1 MSVYI
6 KLVNLGFGFGS
17 ARTAVESRLWSSQS
31 CRFSSSSALHSRAA
45 AAAGAAAAVAPPP
58 PGAAAT
64 TAAATTAA
72 APAAVAAAAVSFASR
87 HVVATTYDE
96 RKCRKSCKEEAGGRG
111 DISTVQ

>member
-45 AAAGAAAAVAPPP
+45 AGAPATAAPPP

-64 TAAATTAA
+64 TAAATAA
-72 APAAVAAAAVSFASR
+72 AAVAAAAVSFASR
-87 HVVATTYDE
+87 HVVATTYQE
-96 RKCRKSCKEEAGGRG
+96 RKWRGRESKDEAGRL
-111 DISTVQ
+111 SRRSKSLLS

>member
-45 AAAGAAAAVAPPP
+45 AGAPATAAPPP

-64 TAAATTAA
+64 T

>member
-64 TAAATTAA
+64 TAAA
-72 APAAVAAAAVSFASR
+72 PAAVAAAAVSFASR

>member
-45 AAAGAAAAVAPPP
+45 AGAAAAAAPPP
-58 PGAAAT
+58 PG
-64 TAAATTAA
+64 AAATTAA